1 MIDQIEMMRV
11 VEKLR
16 SDAVVMSVF
25 RANVA
30 WTQVTHNPKRD
41 VPVGTYEFPAAM
53 GIASSLALGLCL
65 ARPGTKV
72 IVFDGDGSLLMNLGS
87 LVTIA
92 NKAPKNLYHFVMDNG
107 VYATTGGQDVPAAG
121 RVSYSEMARAAGYA
135 YSFEFDDLE
144 EFSGRSEEVLS
155 QEGPVLVCIKSVPD
169 IRPPQE
175 RRVVR
180 RVVRRAEVPP
190 QAPEAIRNLL
200 EEFGGEA

>member
-107 VYATTGGQDVPAAG
+107 VYATTGGQDVPGAG
-121 RVSYSEMARAAGYA
+121 RVSYSEMAWAAGYA
-135 YSFEFDDLE
+135 HSFEFDDLE
-144 EFSGRSEEVLS
+144 EFSSRSAEVLS
-155 QEGPVLVCIKSVPD
+155 LEGPVLVCVKSIPD
-169 IRPPQE
+169 IRPPHG
-175 RRVVR
+175 RLA
-180 RVVRRAEVPP
+180 VRRAEVPP
-190 QAPEAIRNLL
+190 QAPQEIKNLL